1 MKRIVVALIALALV
15 FSFIG
20 CDAMIDV
27 MNTMGSNVAG
37 VEKKVVDD
45 SLKAAKVT
53 PSKAKVED
61 VDGTKTASFISGEGD
76 DAKTLFAFSSGKKTN
91 EIGEEEDVTTLTF
104 GEGKNSFTL
113 DVKGVALDPESV
125 EAIIT
130 PSDISGVISGLK
142 SGSKAEIEA
151 ELKKPADEESQKAV
165 KGTQTILSA
174 IVDEMGI
181 TDKITDAEMNDMTEE
196 ERQNAVKINAAIDS
210 LNSVLRKDEEKKE
223 VTQADVVV
231 LTAVTN
237 AFMNDSIFSSMSV
250 LTQDEP
256 VQKEGESDDDFF
268 NRQNEFNDMK
278 DKEGQK
284 LMQTFVDESMALVD
298 ILSVVPSDY
307 ASGMSSFLSAVL
319 SAQNT
324 SNSGKEGN

>member
-37 VEKKVVDD
+37 VEKKVVSD
-45 SLKAAKVT
+45 SMESA
-53 PSKAKVED
+53 KAKPSVVTKKED
-61 VDGTKTASFISGEGD
+61 GSKTFSTG
-76 DAKTLFAFSSGKKTN
+76 DAKTIFTVSTTIKTEN
-91 EIGEEEDVTTLTF
+91 EEDVEKTTLKF
-104 GEGKNSFTL
+104 GEGEDSFSIDL
-113 DVKGVALDPESV
+113 KAGALDEV

-130 PSDISGVISGLK
+130 PSDISGVINGLK
-142 SGSKAEIEA
+142 SGSKAEVEA
-151 ELKKPADEESQKAV
+151 ELKKPADEESKKAAE
-165 KGTQTILSA
+165 GTQKVLSA
-174 IVDEMGI
+174 IMDEMGI

-196 ERQNAVKINAAIDS
+196 ERQNAEKINAAIDS
-210 LNSVLRKDEEKKE
+210 LNSVLGKDEEKKE

-237 AFMNDSIFSSMSV
+237 AFMNDSIISSMKI

-256 VQKEGESDDDFF
+256 VQKEGESEEDFI

-284 LMQTFVDESMALVD
+284 LMQTFVDESMTLVD